1 MDRTLFLVL
10 QAFMGLAILVAPLSF
25 IVTVLERDRGWS
37 FSSLGEV
44 VAGICVGIG
53 LMVNN
58 SAGQIQGF
66 IEAGGEFVRTPKANV
81 QPSARAGSTSMVK
94 AYASPLHWTFFA
106 EILVIAY
113 CLAGTALLFS
123 QGEALWAI
131 PMLFWAM
138 CLGLVAQLQMAPRL
152 A

>member
-1 MDRTLFLVL
+1 
-10 QAFMGLAILVAPLSF
+10 
-25 IVTVLERDRGWS
+25 
-37 FSSLGEV
+37 
-44 VAGICVGIG
+44 
-53 LMVNN
+53 MVNN

-66 IEAGGEFVRTPKANV
+66 IEAGGEFVRTPKANPHPAARPM
-81 QPSARAGSTSMVK
+81 PSPGGITR

-113 CLAGTALLFS
+113 CLAGTALLFG

>member
-1 MDRTLFLVL
+1 MD
-10 QAFMGLAILVAPLSF
+10 
-25 IVTVLERDRGWS
+25 
-37 FSSLGEV
+37 
-44 VAGICVGIG
+44 
-53 LMVNN
+53 
-58 SAGQIQGF
+58 
-66 IEAGGEFVRTPKANV
+66 EAGGWSADTLTEDLDV
-81 QPSARAGSTSMVK
+81 QPAARAAGSTSMVK

-113 CLAGTALLFS
+113 CLADTALLFS
-123 QGEALWAI
+123 QGVALWAI